1 MAINQHLKQLRQL
14 SGMTQE
20 EVASR
25 VGLTRQ
31 AISSYESGRTQP
43 DLEMLERLAELYQT
57 DLAGILYGRSQA
69 QRQLRAVYRTAW
81 IAGGTVL
88 LLLLIRS
95 ALILLT
101 NTFFPVPSGEAITA
115 AVRPFIELRFS
126 MIRLWEALGGLSQAA
141 AVFGCLILAVRLS
154 QLKRLPSLKKGLLW
168 AAAFAAGVTVLP
180 LAFRIFDPV
189 YRCADYLLVAAG
201 ILPAVALLLI
211 YWGVLLLVRRRKQKT
226 A

>member
-1 MAINQHLKQLRQL
+1 MAIHQHLKQLRQL

-43 DLEMLERLAELYQT
+43 DLEMLERLAGLYQT
-57 DLAGILYGRSQA
+57 DLAGILDGRSQA

-88 LLLLIRS
+88 LLILIRS

-101 NTFFPVPSGEAITA
+101 NTFFPVPSGAAITA
-115 AVRPFIELRFS
+115 ATRQLIELRFS
-126 MIRLWEALGGLSQAA
+126 MIRVWGLLGGLSQNVAI
-141 AVFGCLILAVRLS
+141 FGCLILAVRLS
-154 QLKRLPSLKKGLLW
+154 QLKRLPSLKRGLLW

-180 LAFRIFDPV
+180 VVFRAFDPI
-189 YRCADYLLVAAG
+189 YRCGDYLLVAAG
-201 ILPAVALLLI
+201 ILPAVLLLMIYWSVLLLI
-211 YWGVLLLVRRRKQKT
+211 KQRKQKT